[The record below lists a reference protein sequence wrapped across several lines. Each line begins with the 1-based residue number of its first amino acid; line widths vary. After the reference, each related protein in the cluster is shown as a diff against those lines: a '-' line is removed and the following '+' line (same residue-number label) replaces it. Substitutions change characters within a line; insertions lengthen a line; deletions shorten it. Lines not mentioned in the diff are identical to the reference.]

1 MWPGKNWPVGVRSG
15 MPALIQNFSTAG
27 LWKREVASTGLSPTN
42 TVGILALMSDVVPI
56 TAWLTYQ
63 QLAERLGL
71 RSASAAASRA
81 RRGKWPRRTR
91 NDTLETEVCVPPEV
105 LAAGPQKPRERR
117 EAAGPCCRCRYAW
130 RRCRGRR
137 RTAPSGDRTPVG
149 AELAVARAA
158 NEALRDQLAA
168 AQSEAA
174 ELRGRSAAN
183 EAALQREVIDRR
195 VVQQQ
200 ADHSRREHRAAQE
213 RVAQAQVSLREQQAR
228 LQTNEDLG
236 TRLKR
241 ELYEA
246 AAGKDRRRWWQWR

>member
-1 MWPGKNWPVGVRSG
+1 M
-15 MPALIQNFSTAG
+15 
-27 LWKREVASTGLSPTN
+27 
-42 TVGILALMSDVVPI
+42 GILATMSDVVPI

-105 LAAGPQKPRERR
+105 LAAGPQKPRARR
-117 EAAGPCCRCRYAW
+117 EPPAPAGDAITLGDAVAAAV
-130 RRCRGRR
+130 
-137 RTAPSGDRTPVG
+137 APLQAVIERLSG
-149 AELAVARAA
+149 ELAAARAA

-174 ELRGRSAAN
+174 ELRGKSAAN
-183 EAALQREVIDRR
+183 EAALQREVTDRR
-195 VVQQQ
+195 AVQQQ
-200 ADHSRREHRAAQE
+200 ADHSRQEHQAAQE

-228 LQTNEDLG
+228 LQTTEDLV
-236 TRLKR
+236 TRLKW
-241 ELYEA
+241 ELNEA
-246 AAGKDRRRWWQWR
+246 QRA